1 MTFCLDSEPPRAME
15 NEHEHTLG
23 GSEEISKHP
32 GTSKI
37 LQTRTGDVGRQWLEG
52 LNGSVSSTKRP

>member
-1 MTFCLDSEPPRAME
+1 ME
-15 NEHEHTLG
+15 SEHEHTLG

-32 GTSKI
+32 GTSKV

-52 LNGSVSSTKRP
+52 LNGSVSSIKRP